1 MPKKALEIN
10 HPADIFETRSSHRM
24 LKGIIFDMDGVVVDS
39 HPSHL
44 KVWREFLCSAGKS
57 VTDAELE
64 FVRDGRKK
72 EEILRYFF
80 GGLTDDEVRAYGQE
94 KERLFAG
101 EVQSLKTIPGVQELL
116 IELHGAA
123 VPVALASN
131 GSAGRVHRILDVLRL
146 RVYFAAVVT
155 ANDVALG
162 KPDPEI
168 FHKAAE
174 KLQVQPFES
183 VVFEDSVSG
192 VRAAKAAGMKCLGIA
207 DSLHAKALRRA
218 GADYVFPNFTNTSLS
233 GIQKVL
239 A

>member
-1 MPKKALEIN
+1 
-10 HPADIFETRSSHRM
+10 M

-39 HPSHL
+39 HPSHV
-44 KVWREFLCSAGKS
+44 KVWREFLRSMGKS

-80 GGLTDDEVRAYGQE
+80 GDLTDDEVRVYGQE

-101 EVQSLKTIPGVQELL
+101 EVQSLKTIPGVHELL
-116 IELHGAA
+116 DELHRAA
-123 VPVALASN
+123 IPVALASN
-131 GSAGRVHRILDVLRL
+131 GSAGRIYRILDVLRL
-146 RVYFAAVVT
+146 RAYFAAVVT

-162 KPDPEI
+162 KPHPAI

-174 KLQVQPFES
+174 KLQVRPFES

-207 DSLHAKALRRA
+207 DPHRAKALRRA
-218 GADYVFPNFTNTSLS
+218 GADRVFANFTNTSLS
-233 GIQKVL
+233 RIQKVL